1 MWNISVRLVV
11 EWLVVWILIW
21 LFFYVVYCVFEK
33 DIGLLR
39 LIVGVFLGVGFIVYE
54 FFFIVV
60 YFFILGKWILVLRK

>member
-54 FFFIVV
+54 FVFIVV
-60 YFFILGKWILVLRK
+60 YFFYIR